1 MVIPQI
7 IYSTIANK
15 CPRCHKGRIFEK
27 NNPYTFDKP
36 LLMHDSCSEC
46 DLRYEREPGFFY
58 GAMYVSYAMMSGIFI
73 TWFIS
78 DLLWLHM
85 EALTLAVSVML
96 NILIAFPIVYRSA
109 RIVWLNFFIRYDK
122 DALNK
127 KTVLIKC
134 ENGKFK
140 EEIII

>member
-7 IYSTIANK
+7 FYSTIANK
-15 CPRCHKGRIFEK
+15 CPRCHKGKIFEK
-27 NNPYTFDKP
+27 NNSYTFDKP
-36 LLMHDSCSEC
+36 LLMRDSCSEC

-85 EALTLAVSVML
+85 EAFTLAVSVML
-96 NILIAFPIVYRSA
+96 NILIAFPIVYRWA

-122 DALNK
+122 NVLNK

-134 ENGKFK
+134 ENRKIK